1 MSSVSVTSKNFS
13 PIKFILLLLVSLDD
27 FLFRLDDDDDGML
40 SPMCHNII
48 FFSMISI
55 HRKLSL
61 FSLHINYQKKHI
73 SAVFILSNS
82 EK

>member
-48 FFSMISI
+48 FF
-55 HRKLSL
+55 
-61 FSLHINYQKKHI
+61 FNDKHT
-73 SAVFILSNS
+73 
-82 EK
+82 